1 MVRKVNSKLLSDVR
15 NSGNMGGAI
24 IDIFTQSKNDD

>member
-1 MVRKVNSKLLSDVR
+1 MVRKVNTKLLSDVR

-24 IDIFTQSKNDD
+24 IDIFTQ